1 MQKTTG
7 RGGKRERKREP
18 CCTLSVYF
26 ERHSKATPTLS
37 SHIHTHVN
45 THTLACV
52 LKTAL
57 GRVSD
62 VYKTGQEKEM
72 DKLGNRARLK
82 PVLSPFT
89 HIHTH
94 TALTEEERVEWII

>member
-1 MQKTTG
+1 MKGTARLLPPSVHTYT
-7 RGGKRERKREP
+7 RK
-18 CCTLSVYF
+18 
-26 ERHSKATPTLS
+26 H
-37 SHIHTHVN
+37 

-82 PVLSPFT
+82 PVLSPFK

-94 TALTEEERVEWII
+94 AALTEEERVEWII